1 MIIRVLL
8 IFLASLTL
16 VIKRV
21 DNEAPRFLPSGS
33 PLMVHISEN
42 SPPGTTVAR
51 LVAVDPYRTS
61 NTITY
66 FIDYD
71 SDASRKFEITDTNR
85 EIGTVTLKYSIYP
98 ATFESVTL
106 KITASRLGRPELNST
121 ALLNVAIDV
130 DSSGLRWE
138 VFPTVVSLLENTAVG
153 TNVSTVTAVET
164 FSQPHGPITYSITND
179 VLGKFRIDNRTVR
192 N

>member
-1 MIIRVLL
+1 MLL
-8 IFLASLTL
+8 IFLASLSL
-16 VIKRV
+16 IIRRV
-21 DNEAPRFLPSGS
+21 DNEPPRFLPSGS
-33 PLMVHISEN
+33 PLTVHISEN

-61 NTITY
+61 NTIVY
-66 FIDYD
+66 SIDYD
-71 SDASRKFEITDTNR
+71 SDASRKFEIADTNR

-106 KITASRLGRPELNST
+106 KVIATRVGRPELNST
-121 ALLNVAIDV
+121 SLLVVAIDV

-138 VFPTVVSLLENTAVG
+138 AFPTTVSILENATVG
-153 TNVSTVTAVET
+153 TNLSMVTAVET
-164 FSQPHGPITYSITND
+164 FSQPHGPITYSITSD